1 VTSTAARDVRSA
13 LLVAAAS
20 VVVGALVGLVWR
32 WVAPLSAFQKEGGAG
47 IPVGGAETAVAAD
60 GWFAVLSG
68 LAGILVAVGVVLLV
82 RQGRLGSLAGLVA
95 GGLLGAVV
103 AWRTGLLL
111 SPPTVTESLA
121 AVPAGERFD
130 GPLRIS
136 AIGVLMAWPTTA
148 VITFFAIVAGLE
160 VDHDE
165 SRVEPGQVAHHP
177 AGTDDGTDDGTD
189 RAVGADGTVSPDGR
203 WAPPAPR

>member
-1 VTSTAARDVRSA
+1 MTSTAARDVRSA
-13 LLVAAAS
+13 LLVSGAS
-20 VVVGALVGLVWR
+20 IVVGVLVGLVWR
-32 WVAPLSAFQKEGGAG
+32 WVAPLSAYEKERGAS
-47 IPVGGAETAVAAD
+47 IPVGAAETAVAAD
-60 GWFAVLSG
+60 GWFAVCSG
-68 LAGILVAVGVVLLV
+68 LAGILVAVAVVLLV
-82 RQGRLGSLAGLVA
+82 RLGRLGSLVGLVA

-121 AVPAGERFD
+121 SVPAGERFD

-136 AIGVLMAWPTTA
+136 AIGVLLAWPTTA

-160 VDHDE
+160 SDHDDALAT
-165 SRVEPGQVAHHP
+165 VPPGATDP
-177 AGTDDGTDDGTD
+177 AGVDADD
-189 RAVGADGTVSPDGR
+189 AVSPDGR

>member
-1 VTSTAARDVRSA
+1 MTSTAARDVRSA
-13 LLVAAAS
+13 LLVSGAS
-20 VVVGALVGLVWR
+20 IVVGVLVGLVWR
-32 WVAPLSAFQKEGGAG
+32 WVAPLSAYEKARGAG
-47 IPVGGAETAVAAD
+47 VPVGAAETAVAAD
-60 GWFAVLSG
+60 GWFAVCSG
-68 LAGILVAVGVVLLV
+68 LAGILVAVAVVLLV
-82 RQGRLGSLAGLVA
+82 RVGRLGSLVGLVA

-121 AVPAGERFD
+121 SVPAGQRFD

-136 AIGVLMAWPTTA
+136 AIGVLLAWPTTA

-160 VDHDE
+160 SDHDDALAT
-165 SRVEPGQVAHHP
+165 VPPGATDP
-177 AGTDDGTDDGTD
+177 AGVDADDS
-189 RAVGADGTVSPDGR
+189 VSPDGR

>member
-82 RQGRLGSLAGLVA
+82 RHGRLGSLAGLVA

-121 AVPAGERFD
+121 AVPTGERFD

-165 SRVEPGQVAHHP
+165 SRIELPSVPDYP
-177 AGTDDGTDDGTD
+177 AGTE
-189 RAVGADGTVSPDGR
+189 DGTVSPDGR